1 MSKLKQQKIVVR
13 RGGVERHTQQPSP
26 LKTGWVSQSEA

>member
-13 RGGVERHTQQPSP
+13 RGGVERHTATVPAED
-26 LKTGWVSQSEA
+26 WVGISK